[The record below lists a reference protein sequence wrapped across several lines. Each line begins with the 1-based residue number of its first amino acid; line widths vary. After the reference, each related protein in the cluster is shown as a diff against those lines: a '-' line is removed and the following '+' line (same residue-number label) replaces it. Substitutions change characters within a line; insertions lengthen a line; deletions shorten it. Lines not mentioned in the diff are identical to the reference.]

1 MNGADI
7 AFPHLGIY
15 IPSLPKGIT
24 IGGFTIAYYGIIIAS
39 AMIAGLMLARW
50 QAKRSGQNPE
60 VYMDYIIFG
69 IIFSIIGARLYYV
82 AFQWEDYKDNLLQ
95 IFNIRGGGMAIYGS
109 VIGAVL
115 TAIVYCRRKKYKFSL
130 FADTAV
136 LGLILGQ
143 IIGRFGNFM
152 NREAFGE
159 YTDSL
164 FAMRLKTDQV
174 SLSNVTNEMW
184 ENVVTQ
190 DEVSYI
196 QVHPTFLYEAVW
208 NLVVLVLMIWRSKHK
223 KFDGE
228 IFLMYLVGYGI
239 GRTWIEGL
247 RTDQL
252 QIGSTGIAVSQVLS
266 ALLAVGGIGY
276 WIYRLIKEKKQ
287 IKNISAISGFFLFL
301 VLLAAPLYL
310 GEGTE
315 ARAASPRQEIE
326 RSIAREIPSKHKVRK
341 TFYTDYD
348 RNGRPEAFVLTGPKK
363 KKNEQAEAETEL
375 TLWFAYVKNGNVVSR
390 KLRQDV
396 LGTSGFLKLKS
407 VTLFRAQTYCTT
419 SGPEDLYRVT
429 GNKVTK
435 IFHGDLM
442 TPWTGDS
449 FTSVHSTY
457 DSAYDKSA
465 GVTLGHTWK
474 PYYFYY
480 KNGKIYEHN
489 GKKITS
495 SRFMRY
501 KNAEKMLKRYRKMGK
516 VRSIIYRSNGLI
528 HINFEKKYNDGDKSY
543 SNVTFRVSGNML
555 KKPVVKEGIYKKK
568 FM

>member
-174 SLSNVTNEMW
+174 SLSNVTNQMW

-190 DEVSYI
+190 DDVSYI

-276 WIYRLIKEKKQ
+276 GIYRLIKEKKQ
-287 IKNISAISGFFLFL
+287 IKNISAMSGFFLFL

-326 RSIAREIPSKHKVRK
+326 RSIVREIPSKHKVRK
-341 TFYTDYD
+341 TFYADYD

-363 KKNEQAEAETEL
+363 KKNEQAETEL

-396 LGTSGFLKLKS
+396 LGTSGFLKLQS

-442 TPWTGDS
+442 APWAGDS

-501 KNAEKMLKRYRKMGK
+501 KNAEKILKRYRKMGK

-543 SNVTFRVSGNML
+543 SNVTLHVSGNML